1 MLAVWIPEDALAVD
15 MRHGGVEGEICPL
28 VVVAERDAIIVEE
41 HFGLAEGQRLMGVWR
56 EDTAHKIDGTAVM
69 LRIFRAP
76 WAEMAVVVV
85 DEHVEMAAPV
95 AVNGAGRQWMEH
107 GGLAVAVA

>member
-15 MRHGGVEGEICPL
+15 MRHGGVEGEIRTL
-28 VVVAERDAIIVEE
+28 VVVAERDAVVVEE
-41 HFGLAEGQRLMGVWR
+41 HFGLAESQWLMSVWR
-56 EDTAHKIDGTAVM
+56 EDASYQIDRTAVM
-69 LRIFRAP
+69 FRVTRPP
-76 WAEMAVVVV
+76 WAEMTIVVV
-85 DEHVEMAAPV
+85 DEHVEMAVAV